1 MIDGDINENLVTA
14 DALGKFFSVKPSTI
28 RYWTTTGVI
37 PTEAVV
43 KITPK
48 VVRYDFNK
56 VKAAL
61 YKPEKRPIHKLNE
74 LIHGTEEKETEEKEI
89 EEKEIEEKEIEEKE
103 TEEKE
108 IEVEKPKKTLVGDIQ
123 TQIDY
128 LKQLNEEK

>member
-1 MIDGDINENLVTA
+1 MIDGAINENLVTA
-14 DALGKFFSVKPSTI
+14 DVLGKFFSVNPSTI

-74 LIHGTEEKETEEKEI
+74 LIHGTEEKETEEKET
-89 EEKEIEEKEIEEKE
+89 EEKEIEEKEIG
-103 TEEKE
+103 
-108 IEVEKPKKTLVGDIQ
+108 VEKPKKTLVGDIQ

>member
-1 MIDGDINENLVTA
+1 MDEDLVDLNT
-14 DALGKFFSVKPSTI
+14 LSKFFSVKPSTI

-61 YKPEKRPIHKLNE
+61 YKRVNRRPNILIHK
-74 LIHGTEEKETEEKEI
+74 
-89 EEKEIEEKEIEEKE
+89 

>member
-1 MIDGDINENLVTA
+1 MIDGAINENLVTA
-14 DALGKFFSVKPSTI
+14 DVLGKFFSVKPSTI

-89 EEKEIEEKEIEEKE
+89 EEKE
-103 TEEKE
+103 T
-108 IEVEKPKKTLVGDIQ
+108 EVEKPKKTLVGDIQ